1 MKGRKQLPV
10 WALVVI
16 DLLAAAVCT
25 GVVVLVVYLLPQGTA
40 VQDTEDTELR
50 EQFSLPSAGSADDTT
65 GALGITPA
73 SQNDWS
79 HTATGKLELSQT
91 EADAFAAAQKT
102 RETVASHTGATSE
115 ITIEKVSCTL
125 DGEPLVYFSADIYV
139 TSTRCI
145 KTAFAKSMYGK
156 NIRSFVNTM
165 ARDNGALL
173 AISGDSYGESSQTC
187 VIRNGTLY
195 NDNAGTADV
204 CVLYDDGVMKTYTA
218 AQFDAQQAIQ
228 DGAWQAWTFGPALLD
243 GAGGLPSSFH
253 TTEYINKVNPRCAIG
268 YIAPGHYKFVLVE
281 GRQDGY
287 SAGVTISQLAALM
300 QEEGCLTAYN
310 LDGGK
315 SAVMWYDGDWVS
327 KPIGGGRTIS
337 DCIYIP
343 MESETEE

>member
-1 MKGRKQLPV
+1 MKRRKLPV
-10 WALVVI
+10 WALVLI

-25 GVVVLVVYLLPQGTA
+25 GAVVLFVYILPQGTT
-40 VQDTEDTELR
+40 VQAEQQEELS
-50 EQFSLPSAGSADDTT
+50 EQFVLPSAGSADDTT

-79 HTATGKLELSQT
+79 HSATGSLALSQV
-91 EADAFAAAQKT
+91 EVDAFAAAEKT
-102 RETVASHTGATSE
+102 RETVATHAGKTSE
-115 ITIEKVSCTL
+115 ISIEKVSCTL
-125 DGEPLVYFSADIYV
+125 DGEPLVYFCADIYV
-139 TSTRCI
+139 TSTHCI

-156 NIRSFVNTM
+156 NIRDFVDTM
-165 ARDNGALL
+165 ARDNNALL
-173 AISGDSYGESSQTC
+173 AISGDSYGETSQTC

-195 NDNAGTADV
+195 NNNPGTADV
-204 CVLYDDGVMKTYTA
+204 CVLYDDGVMKTYSST
-218 AQFDAQQAIQ
+218 QFDADQAMQ

-243 GAGGLPSSFH
+243 GAGNIPDSFH

-268 YIAPGHYKFVLVE
+268 YIAPGHYKFVLVD

-315 SAVMWYDGDWVS
+315 SAVMRYDDTWVN

-337 DCIYIP
+337 DCIYLP
-343 MESETEE
+343 MEDETEE

>member
-1 MKGRKQLPV
+1 MKRRKLPV
-10 WALVVI
+10 WMLIVI
-16 DLLAAAVCT
+16 DLLAAAVCI
-25 GVVVLVVYLLPQGTA
+25 GIVVLFVYILPQGTT
-40 VQDTEDTELR
+40 VQAEQKEALN
-50 EQFSLPSAGSADDTT
+50 EQFSLPSAGSANDMT

-79 HTATGKLELSQT
+79 HTATGRLDLSQKEVDT
-91 EADAFAAAQKT
+91 FAAAQKT
-102 RETVASHTGATSE
+102 RKTIATHTGSTSE
-115 ITIEKVSCTL
+115 ITIEQVSCTL
-125 DGEPLVYFSADIYV
+125 DGEPLVYFCADIYV

-145 KTAFAKSMYGK
+145 QTAFAESMYGK
-156 NIRSFVNTM
+156 NIRSFVDTM
-165 ARDNGALL
+165 ARDNNALL

-195 NDNAGTADV
+195 NSNPGTADV
-204 CVLYDDGVMKTYTA
+204 CVLYDDGVMKTYA
-218 AQFDAQQAIQ
+218 ATQFDAEQAIQ

-243 GAGGLPSSFH
+243 GAGNIPDSFR

-268 YIAPGHYKFVLVE
+268 YIAPGHYKFVLVD

-287 SAGVTISQLAALM
+287 STGATISQLAALM

-315 SAVMWYDGDWVS
+315 SAVMWYDDAWIN

-343 MESETEE
+343 LDDETEE

>member
-1 MKGRKQLPV
+1 MKRRKLPV
-10 WALVVI
+10 WALVLI
-16 DLLAAAVCT
+16 DLFAAAACV
-25 GVVVLVVYLLPQGTA
+25 GVVVLFVYLLPQGTA
-40 VQDTEDTELR
+40 VAEQEDELN

-79 HTATGKLELSQT
+79 HTSTGQLALSQA
-91 EADAFAAAQKT
+91 EVDAFAAAEKT
-102 RETVASHTGATSE
+102 RETIATRTGTTSE
-115 ITIEKVSCTL
+115 ITIEKVSCAI

-156 NIRSFVNTM
+156 NIRDFVDTM
-165 ARDNGALL
+165 ARDNNALL

-195 NDNAGTADV
+195 NNSPGTADI
-204 CVLYDDGVMKTYTA
+204 CVLYDDGVMKTCAGT
-218 AQFDAQQAIQ
+218 QFNAEQAIQ

-243 GAGGLPSSFH
+243 GAGNIPSAFH

-268 YIAPGHYKFVLVE
+268 YLAPGHYKFVLVD

-287 SAGVTISQLAALM
+287 STGATISQLAALM

-315 SAVMWYDGDWVS
+315 SAVMWYDGAWVNQ
-327 KPIGGGRTIS
+327 PIGGGRTIS

-343 MESETEE
+343 MDETEE